1 MPAHRVFKATDA
13 VVVWL
18 QADDEIGRI
27 GQWTGHCPDA
37 GPDFEH
43 PLADVRAKQVEE
55 MRAIASRLLH
65 RLEIVGGVAL
75 LGLRV
80 ASIDVIGVR
89 HVFWHATIAFT
100 QAQGHPSDRKST
112 RLNSSHSQ
120 ISYAVFCLKK

>member
-1 MPAHRVFKATDA
+1 
-13 VVVWL
+13 
-18 QADDEIGRI
+18 
-27 GQWTGHCPDA
+27 
-37 GPDFEH
+37 
-43 PLADVRAKQVEE
+43 

-100 QAQGHPSDRKST
+100 QAQGHPSTGPLARQASGDSGWSGVEKSVGTGSRGEPAGLHSDHGRHRSGRAGASRIDDR
-112 RLNSSHSQ
+112 
-120 ISYAVFCLKK
+120 